1 LRYNTLKEG
10 SVSFFV
16 ISFKTRTGLTDLS
29 SKAKI
34 FEELLNYRI
43 LLDIISLSVNF
54 LCLYFSRVKTMRKQ
68 SIARWLFERTQRRLA
83 IAREGEDGDF
93 QHSDMQKLIFF
104 I

>member
-1 LRYNTLKEG
+1 
-10 SVSFFV
+10 V
-16 ISFKTRTGLTDLS
+16 ISFKARTSLTDLS

-43 LLDIISLSVNF
+43 LLDIISLSAF

-93 QHSDMQKLIFF
+93 QHSDMQHAEAYFLYLISNTLTELVD
-104 I
+104 